1 MDGREWRHWLAGMKE
16 QGTPGTVRVGCISPA
31 VMSALRDRNIRPEV
45 SAILVSKQEM
55 GHIRNKHRLDAMLN
69 DADMERL
76 PDILAKPKAVLLDTQ
91 QGGNSLLYVFDP
103 AEPQE
108 DRDRGKVVVRVN
120 FRMRAD
126 RKTVTGNAVRTA
138 GYLSIENLQDARY
151 VLLDGD
157 LE

>member
-31 VMSALRDRNIRPEV
+31 VMSALRTYDIKPETA
-45 SAILVSKQEM
+45 AILVSKQEM
-55 GHIRNKHRLDAMLN
+55 GHIRNKNEPEAMI
-69 DADMERL
+69 DDTDIERL
-76 PDILAKPKAVLLDTQ
+76 PDIIANPRAVLLDTQ

-138 GYLSIENLQDARY
+138 G
-151 VLLDGD
+151 
-157 LE
+157 